1 MDEAVLVIEDE
12 PKIARLLEI
21 ELQYE
26 GYRVGKAGSG
36 TEGLEKYAGGQW
48 DLILLDIMLPGLSG
62 IEVLRRIRAKD
73 ASIPILLLTAK
84 DSVEDKVSG
93 LDLGANDYITKPFRI
108 EELLARVRAALR
120 LSAAAASAAVSSMGG
135 PNEGG
140 NGGQVSDAGMAEPE
154 SGWLSAADLKLNEGT
169 REVLRNGKPIELTP
183 REFDLLVYL
192 LRNQRQVLTRDQI
205 VQSVWGFDYYG
216 DTNVVDVYIRYV
228 RKKVDNGFAQPLIH
242 TVRGVGYVLK
252 ETI

>member
-1 MDEAVLVIEDE
+1 MNEAVLVIEDE
-12 PKIARLLEI
+12 PKIARLLEL

-26 GYRVGKAGSG
+26 GYQVGKAGSG
-36 TEGLEKYAGGQW
+36 TEGLEMYHGGQW

-73 ASIPILLLTAK
+73 ALVPILMLTAK

-120 LSAAAASAAVSSMGG
+120 LSAAAASSSGVIRHAIQDTTSHMT
-135 PNEGG
+135 E
-140 NGGQVSDAGMAEPE
+140 EE
-154 SGWLSAADLKLNEGT
+154 TGWLTAAGLRLNEGT
-169 REVLRNGKPIELTP
+169 REVSRDGIPIELTP

-192 LRNQRQVLTRDQI
+192 LQNQRQVLSRDQI
-205 VQSVWGFDYYG
+205 VQAVWGYDYYG

-228 RKKVDNGFAQPLIH
+228 RKKVDNGFTPPLIH

-252 ETI
+252 EQS

>member
-1 MDEAVLVIEDE
+1 MNEAVLVIEDE
-12 PKIARLLEI
+12 PKIARLLEL

-26 GYRVGKAGSG
+26 GYQVGKAGSG
-36 TEGLEKYAGGQW
+36 TEGLAMYVDGQW

-62 IEVLRRIRAKD
+62 IEVLRRIRVKD
-73 ASIPILLLTAK
+73 ATVPILMLTAK

-120 LSAAAASAAVSSMGG
+120 LSAASAAALSSSSVTRDTTQSTGLTTERE
-135 PNEGG
+135 N
-140 NGGQVSDAGMAEPE
+140 
-154 SGWLSAADLKLNEGT
+154 GWLTAGGLKLNEGT
-169 REVLRNGKPIELTP
+169 REVSREGQPIELTP

-192 LRNQRQVLTRDQI
+192 LQNQRQVLSRDQI
-205 VQSVWGFDYYG
+205 VQAVWGYDYYG

-228 RKKVDNGFAQPLIH
+228 RKKVDSGFTPPLIH

-252 ETI
+252 EQI

>member
-1 MDEAVLVIEDE
+1 MNEAVLVIEDE
-12 PKIARLLEI
+12 PKIARLLEL

-26 GYRVGKAGSG
+26 GYQVGKAGSG
-36 TEGLEKYAGGQW
+36 TEGLEMYGDGQW
-48 DLILLDIMLPGLSG
+48 DLVLLDIMLPGLSG

-73 ASIPILLLTAK
+73 ATVPILMLTAK

-120 LSAAAASAAVSSMGG
+120 LSAASAATHSSSSVT
-135 PNEGG
+135 PDTAH
-140 NGGQVSDAGMAEPE
+140 SPE
-154 SGWLSAADLKLNEGT
+154 HTSETETGWLTAGGLKLNEGT
-169 REVLRNGKPIELTP
+169 REVSRDGHSIELTP

-192 LRNQRQVLTRDQI
+192 LQNQRQVLSRDQI
-205 VQSVWGFDYYG
+205 VQAVWGYDYYG

-228 RKKVDNGFAQPLIH
+228 RKKSITDSHHP
-242 TVRGVGYVLK
+242 
-252 ETI
+252 

>member
-1 MDEAVLVIEDE
+1 MNEAVLVIEDE
-12 PKIARLLEI
+12 PKIARLLEL

-26 GYRVGKAGSG
+26 GYQVGKAGSG
-36 TEGLEKYAGGQW
+36 TEGLEKYGEGQW
-48 DLILLDIMLPGLSG
+48 DLILLDVMLPGLSG

-73 ASIPILLLTAK
+73 ATVPIIMLTAK

-93 LDLGANDYITKPFRI
+93 LDLGANDYITKPFQI

-120 LSAAAASAAVSSMGG
+120 LSAASSVVSSASSSTPADSGNDSSGHKNEAAV
-135 PNEGG
+135 
-140 NGGQVSDAGMAEPE
+140 
-154 SGWLSAADLKLNEGT
+154 GWLTAAGLKLNEGT
-169 REVLRNGKPIELTP
+169 REVSRDGVAIELTP

-192 LRNQRQVLTRDQI
+192 LQNQRQVLSRDQI
-205 VQSVWGFDYYG
+205 VQAVWGYDYYG

-228 RKKVDNGFAQPLIH
+228 RKKVDNGFTPPLIH

-252 ETI
+252 EQS

>member
-1 MDEAVLVIEDE
+1 MNEAILVIEDE
-12 PKIARLLEI
+12 PKIARLLEL

-26 GYRVGKAGSG
+26 GYQVGKAGSG
-36 TEGLEKYAGGQW
+36 TEGLEMYHGGQW

-73 ASIPILLLTAK
+73 ALVPILMLTAK

-120 LSAAAASAAVSSMGG
+120 LSAAAASSSGVIRHANQDTTSHMT
-135 PNEGG
+135 E
-140 NGGQVSDAGMAEPE
+140 EE
-154 SGWLSAADLKLNEGT
+154 TGWLTAAGLRLNEGT
-169 REVLRNGKPIELTP
+169 REVSRDGIPIELTP

-192 LRNQRQVLTRDQI
+192 LQNQRQVLSRDQI
-205 VQSVWGFDYYG
+205 VQAVWGYDYYG

-228 RKKVDNGFAQPLIH
+228 RKKVDNGFTPPLIH

-252 ETI
+252 EQS

>member
-1 MDEAVLVIEDE
+1 MNEAVLIIEDE
-12 PKIARLLEI
+12 PKIARLLEL

-26 GYRVGKAGSG
+26 GYQVTKAGSG
-36 TEGLEKYAGGQW
+36 TEGLEKYTEGQW

-62 IEVLRRIRAKD
+62 IEVLRRIRSRD
-73 ASIPILLLTAK
+73 AAVPIIMLTAK

-93 LDLGANDYITKPFRI
+93 LDLGANDYITKPFQI

-120 LSAAAASAAVSSMGG
+120 LAATVSARLTATAS
-135 PNEGG
+135 
-140 NGGQVSDAGMAEPE
+140 GQEAEQGMASQLHEAQE
-154 SGWLSAADLKLNEGT
+154 EWLTAANLKLHEGT
-169 REVLRNGKPIELTP
+169 REVFRDGQAIELTP

-192 LRNQRQVLTRDQI
+192 LRNQRQVLSREQI
-205 VQSVWGFDYYG
+205 VQSVWGYDYYG

-228 RKKVDNGFAQPLIH
+228 RKKVDNGFTPPLIH

-252 ETI
+252 EQS

>member
-1 MDEAVLVIEDE
+1 MNEAVLVIEDE
-12 PKIARLLEI
+12 PKIARLLEL

-26 GYRVGKAGSG
+26 GYQVGKAGSG
-36 TEGLEKYAGGQW
+36 TEGLEMYHGGQW

-62 IEVLRRIRAKD
+62 IEVLRRIRARD
-73 ASIPILLLTAK
+73 ALVPILMLTAK

-120 LSAAAASAAVSSMGG
+120 LSAAAASSSGVIRHANRDTTSHMS
-135 PNEGG
+135 EE
-140 NGGQVSDAGMAEPE
+140 DT
-154 SGWLSAADLKLNEGT
+154 GWLTAAGLKLNEGT
-169 REVLRNGKPIELTP
+169 REVSRDGIPIELTP

-192 LRNQRQVLTRDQI
+192 LQNQRQVLSRDQI
-205 VQSVWGFDYYG
+205 VQAVWGYDYYG

-228 RKKVDNGFAQPLIH
+228 RKKVDNGFTPPLIH

-252 ETI
+252 EQS

>member
-1 MDEAVLVIEDE
+1 MNEAVLVIEDE
-12 PKIARLLEI
+12 PKIARLLEL

-26 GYRVGKAGSG
+26 GYQVGKAGSG
-36 TEGLEKYAGGQW
+36 TEGLEMYVDGQW

-73 ASIPILLLTAK
+73 ATVPILMLTAK

-120 LSAAAASAAVSSMGG
+120 LSAASAAAHSSSSVTRDTAQL
-135 PNEGG
+135 PEHTSENET
-140 NGGQVSDAGMAEPE
+140 
-154 SGWLSAADLKLNEGT
+154 GWLTAGGLKLNEGT
-169 REVLRNGKPIELTP
+169 REISRDGQPIELTP

-192 LRNQRQVLTRDQI
+192 LQNQRQVLSRDQI
-205 VQSVWGFDYYG
+205 VQAVWGYDYYG

-228 RKKVDNGFAQPLIH
+228 RKKVDNGFTPPLIH

-252 ETI
+252 EQV